1 MARVLLVCSSFGVG
15 SGVNE
20 FLKSF
25 KFNPN
30 VHKIQGVEWSLEED
44 VTRAGKAREPLKQEG
59 EARPPP
65 TPRPAGRVVPE
76 KEAEGI
82 ARDERRRRY
91 DVLRRMCALAQTIL
105 GTGRLV
111 RARALLWIAPSES

>member
-1 MARVLLVCSSFGVG
+1 MACVLSVCSSFGAG
-15 SGVNE
+15 SGVDE

-25 KFNPN
+25 KFNPI
-30 VHKIQGVEWSLEED
+30 VHKIQGVEGSLEED

-65 TPRPAGRVVPE
+65 SPRPAGRVVPE
-76 KEAEGI
+76 REAETI
-82 ARDERRRRY
+82 TRAERRRRY

-105 GTGRLV
+105 GTG
-111 RARALLWIAPSES
+111 LLIRSA